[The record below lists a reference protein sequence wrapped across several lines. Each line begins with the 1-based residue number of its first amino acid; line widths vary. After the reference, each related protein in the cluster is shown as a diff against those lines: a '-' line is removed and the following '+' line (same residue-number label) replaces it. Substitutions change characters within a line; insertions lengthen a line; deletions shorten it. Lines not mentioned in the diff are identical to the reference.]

1 MISAE
6 QNELMTHTGAETPAG
21 RLMRLYWQPV
31 ALAEELQGVRPVR
44 PVRLLGEEFVLFR
57 DEAGR
62 LGLLDRHCPHR
73 GADLAFGRREDGG
86 LRCVFHGWLFD
97 VAGRCL
103 ETPAEPEESPLR
115 TRIRQRSYPVIER
128 GGIVFAY
135 LGPGEP
141 PALPHFDCF
150 IAPDTHCFAFK
161 GFIACNWLQALE
173 VGIDPAHASY
183 LHRFFEDENPEA
195 SYGRQFRAV
204 SADSDLPMTQL
215 LRTHGRPRLEVER
228 TPYGMQLVALRTLD
242 AARTHV
248 RVTNMIFPHGFVIPL
263 SPTMTISQWHVP
275 VDDTR
280 CYWYAIFT
288 SFAGAVDKATMRR
301 QRLELY
307 SLPDYMP
314 RLNQSNNYGFDP
326 DEQLHRTFTAMGTDI
341 NVHDQWAIESQGPI
355 HDRTRETLGYSDT
368 AIALYRRI
376 LLDAIVGARRGE
388 RPLMV
393 LTQEEAA
400 RLRGPA
406 AIDGIGPTDAW
417 QQYWRDADAER
428 RKTASWSA

>member
-6 QNELMTHTGAETPAG
+6 QNERMTRTGAATPAG
-21 RLMRLYWQPV
+21 TLMRLYWQPA
-31 ALAEELQGVRPVR
+31 ALADELAGVRPVR
-44 PVRLLGEEFVLFR
+44 PVRLLGEDFVLFR
-57 DEAGR
+57 DDGGT

-86 LRCVFHGWLFD
+86 LRCAFHGWLFD

-103 ETPAEPEESPLR
+103 ETPAEPEGSPLASR
-115 TRIRQRSYPVIER
+115 VRQKSYPVIER

-135 LGPGEP
+135 LGPGAP
-141 PALPHFDCF
+141 PALPEFDCF

-161 GFIACNWLQALE
+161 GLVECNWLQALE

-183 LHRFFEDENPEA
+183 LHRFFEDEDPA
-195 SYGRQFRAV
+195 DAYGRQFRAA
-204 SADSDLPMTQL
+204 STGSDIPMTRL
-215 LRTHGRPRLEVER
+215 LRTHGRPRIEVER
-228 TPYGMQLVALRTLD
+228 TEFGMRLVALRRLD
-242 AARTHV
+242 PARTHV
-248 RVTNMIFPHGFVIPL
+248 RVTNMIFPHGFVIPM

-275 VDDTR
+275 IDDMR

-288 SFAGAVDKATMRR
+288 SFADAVDKGTMRR

-307 SLPDYMP
+307 SLPDYAP
-314 RLNQSNNYGFDP
+314 RLNQANKYGFDP
-326 DEQLHRTFTAMGTDI
+326 DEQRDRTFTGMGTDI

-355 HDRTRETLGYSDT
+355 HDRTRETLGTSDVG
-368 AIALYRRI
+368 IALYRRI
-376 LLDAIVGARRGE
+376 LLEAIDAAARGA

-393 LTQEEAA
+393 LTPDAAA

-406 AIDGIGPTDAW
+406 AIDGIGPSDGW
-417 QQYWRDADAER
+417 QHYWRAADAAR
-428 RKTASWSA
+428 RASAGWKA